1 MFLPQSRSLPRRRR
15 QPSDRSHLMHL
26 DEILTETAQ
35 RVPQR
40 LAVTCGDRQFTYA
53 ELDAEVSRVASGFR
67 NLGLVPG
74 DRLAYQLRNDRAETV
89 VTLFAA
95 LRAGLV
101 VVPLAVRQAPLQ
113 VAYVLGHCAA
123 RAFVTERDFLAR
135 LSPEQRA
142 GLEWIITVGSADD
155 GTVAFDALPYTPPRS
170 LSLGLSAED
179 AIGLIVYTSGTTSRP
194 KGVAHTQRRLSYR
207 VDLFV
212 EEMDLTEDDATVVAH
227 EIGRPVLLMG
237 QVLPMFRTGGEVSLV
252 DGSDPAAFWTAYRAQ
267 GRTSYVITAAGM
279 APALLGHPA
288 ARAVSHA
295 SLRYWICGG
304 DRVLPVAHQLARDVL
319 GKPVREMLGMTE
331 VGFFAITSLDVE
343 IRPGSVGHVMQG
355 CQVRIVDELGSEVPQ
370 GSVGELLV
378 RTPNTMFGYWNDT
391 IGTFRTFTDL
401 WIRSGDLGRFDVDGY
416 LWIEGRAKL
425 MISRGGFKVAPPM
438 VEDALRTHPAV
449 LDAVVVGQSHPVQG
463 QVPFAFYLLRE
474 GTVDPGGAA
483 LQQWLQPRIDTVSI
497 PDGFTRLDRF
507 PMTDQGKIDRSR
519 LTWMAESGGEG
530 L

>member
-1 MFLPQSRSLPRRRR
+1 
-15 QPSDRSHLMHL
+15 MHL

-40 LAVTCGDRQFTYA
+40 LAVTCGNRQFTFA

-74 DRLAYQLRNDRAETV
+74 DRLAYQLRNERAEAI

-123 RAFVTERDFLAR
+123 RAFVTEHAFLER
-135 LSPEQRA
+135 LSPEQRT
-142 GLEWIITVGSADD
+142 GPEWIITVGNAGS
-155 GTVAFDALPYTPPRS
+155 GTVAFDALPCEPPRA

-179 AIGLIVYTSGTTSRP
+179 AVGLIVYTSGTTSRP

-212 EEMDLTEDDATVVAH
+212 EEMGLTAEDATVVAS
-227 EIGRPVLLMG
+227 EIGRPVILMG
-237 QVLPMFRTGGEVSLV
+237 QVLPMFRTGGELSLV
-252 DGSDPAAFWTAYRAQ
+252 DGDPGAFWAAYRAR
-267 GRTSYVITAAGM
+267 GRVSYVITAAGM
-279 APALLGHPA
+279 APALLAHPA

-319 GKPVREMLGMTE
+319 GKPLHEMLGMTE
-331 VGFFAITSLDVE
+331 VGFFAITSLDAE

-370 GSVGELLV
+370 GVVGELLV

-391 IGTFRTFTDL
+391 IGTFRAFADL
-401 WIRSGDLGRFDVDGY
+401 WIRSGDLGRFDAEGY

-438 VEDALRTHPAV
+438 VEDALRAHPAV
-449 LDAVVVGQSHPVQG
+449 LDAVVVAQSHPVQN

-474 GTVDPGGAA
+474 GAADPGEST
-483 LQQWLQPRIDTVSI
+483 LREWLQPRLDSVSI
-497 PDGFTRLDRF
+497 PDGFARLDRW

-519 LTWMAESGGEG
+519 LTWIAESGGPDH
-530 L
+530 LT

>member
-1 MFLPQSRSLPRRRR
+1 
-15 QPSDRSHLMHL
+15 MHL

-35 RVPQR
+35 RVPAR
-40 LAVTCGDRQFTYA
+40 LAVTCGDRQLTYA

-67 NLGLVPG
+67 NLGLIPG
-74 DRLAYQLRNDRAETV
+74 DRLAYQLRNDRAEAI

-123 RAFVTERDFLAR
+123 RALVTERAFLER
-135 LSPEQRA
+135 LSPEQRT
-142 GLEWIITVGSADD
+142 GPEWIITVGDAFA
-155 GTVAFDALPYTPPRS
+155 GAVAFDALPCEPPRA
-170 LSLGLSAED
+170 LALGLSAED
-179 AIGLIVYTSGTTSRP
+179 AIGLVCYTSGTTSQP

-212 EEMDLTEDDATVVAH
+212 EEMGLTDEDATVVAN
-227 EIGRPVLLMG
+227 EIGRPIILMG
-237 QVLPMFRTGGEVSLV
+237 QVLPMFRTGGQISLA
-252 DGSDPAAFWTAYRAQ
+252 DAANPDAFWAAYRAL
-267 GRTSYVITAAGM
+267 GRTTYVITAAGA
-279 APALLGHPA
+279 APVLLGHPL

-295 SLRYWICGG
+295 SLRFWICGG

-319 GKPVREMLGMTE
+319 AKPLREMLGMTE
-331 VGFFAITSLDVE
+331 VGFFAITSLDAE

-355 CQVRIVDELGSEVPQ
+355 CQVRIVDELGSDVPQ
-370 GSVGELLV
+370 GTVGELLV

-391 IGTFRTFTDL
+391 TATFRTFWDL
-401 WIRSGDLGRFDVDGY
+401 WIRSGDLGRFDAEGY

-449 LDAVVVGQSHPVQG
+449 LDAVVVAQSHPVQN
-463 QVPFAFYLLRE
+463 QVPYAFYRLRADAA
-474 GTVDPGGAA
+474 DPGEAA
-483 LQQWLQPRIDTVSI
+483 LRQWLEPRLDSVSI
-497 PDGFTRLDRF
+497 PDGFARLDRF
-507 PMTDQGKIDRSR
+507 PVTDQGKVDRSR

>member
-1 MFLPQSRSLPRRRR
+1 
-15 QPSDRSHLMHL
+15 MHL
-26 DEILTETAQ
+26 DEILAETAQ

-40 LAVTCGDRQFTYA
+40 VAVTCGERQFTYA
-53 ELDAEVSRVASGFR
+53 QLDAEVSRVASGFR

-74 DRLAYQLRNDRAETV
+74 DRLAYQLRNECAEAI

-113 VAYVLGHCAA
+113 IAYVLGHSAT
-123 RAFVTERDFLAR
+123 RAFVTERTFLER

-142 GLEWIITVGSADD
+142 GPEWIITVGDTLD
-155 GTVAFDALPYTPPRS
+155 GTVRFDALPCEPPRA
-170 LSLGLSAED
+170 LSLGLSADD

-212 EEMDLTEDDATVVAH
+212 EELDLTEGDATVVAS
-227 EIGRPVLLMG
+227 EIGRPIILMG
-237 QVLPMFRTGGEVSLV
+237 QVLPMFRTGGQVSLV
-252 DGSDPAAFWTAYRAQ
+252 NADPDPFWEAYRAQ
-267 GRTSYVITAAGM
+267 GRTSYVITASGM

-304 DRVLPVAHQLARDVL
+304 DRVLPIAHQLAGEVL
-319 GKPVREMLGMTE
+319 GRPLHEMLGMTE
-331 VGFFAITSLDVE
+331 VGFFAIAPLDAE
-343 IRPGSVGHVMQG
+343 IRPGSVGQVMQG
-355 CQVRIVDELGSEVPQ
+355 CQVRIVDDLGSEVPQ

-391 IGTFRTFTDL
+391 IGTFRTFSDL
-401 WIRSGDLGRFDVDGY
+401 WIRSGDLGRFDADGY

-425 MISRGGFKVAPPM
+425 MISRGGLKVAPAM
-438 VEDALRTHPAV
+438 VEDALRAHPAV
-449 LDAVVVGQSHPVQG
+449 LDAVVVAQSHPLQN

-474 GTVDPGGAA
+474 GAVDPGEPT
-483 LQQWLQPRIDTVSI
+483 LRQWLQPRLDTASI
-497 PDGFTRLDRF
+497 PDGFARLDR
-507 PMTDQGKIDRSR
+507 
-519 LTWMAESGGEG
+519 
-530 L
+530 